1 MGFFGRKKDKEK
13 EKEKKGGLFGWMKR
27 KQADEP
33 EREEQIVEPELE
45 TDTDDV
51 AAQMLAEREA
61 ARQAETEQWREAAE
75 AEIAADQAEAAAL
88 AAKAAQD
95 ELLTEEEDSEAEN
108 EEDEDEEEPIAVT
121 FQPEEAESEAEEAEP
136 ETVKVE
142 PEAVAEPETVK
153 VEPEAVAEPETVES
167 EPEAVAE
174 PETVETELEEV
185 TEPETVESELEEVAE
200 SETVE
205 SELEEVAEPETVE
218 PEPEEVAEPETVE
231 PEPEEIAEPE
241 TVESELEE
249 VAEPETVETEPKE
262 VAEPETVETE
272 PEEVAEPE
280 TVETEPEE
288 VAELETEE
296 SESEELDETEAEA
309 SEPEEFDETE
319 AEASEPEEPQEP
331 EKKKKK
337 GFFEKIRDGLR
348 KTKDSVIAK
357 MQLVLNA
364 FTKIDEDLFD
374 QLEETMIMGDM
385 GAETSIEICDQLRKR
400 VKERGITDPK
410 QIMGLIQEIIGEML
424 GEDQTLQLQTKP
436 SVIMVIGVNGA
447 GKTTTIGKLCHQ
459 LKEDGKKVIV
469 AAADTFRAA
478 AIDQLEVWTD
488 RAGVELV
495 KHAEGSDPAAV
506 VYDAIEAAKARNCD
520 VLICDTAGRLHNK
533 KNLMQ
538 ELAKI
543 NRIIENKAAG
553 CDKEI
558 LLVLDATTGQNAV
571 NQARLF
577 KEVADITGIVLTKLD
592 GTAKGGII
600 VSIKNELEI
609 PVKLIG
615 VGEKIDDLQPF
626 HARDFVN
633 ALFETEERK

>member
-33 EREEQIVEPELE
+33 EREEQIVEPEPE

-61 ARQAETEQWREAAE
+61 ARQAETEQWREEAE

-95 ELLTEEEDSEAEN
+95 ELLTEEEDSEADAED
-108 EEDEDEEEPIAVT
+108 EEDEDDEEPIAVT

-142 PEAVAEPETVK
+142 PET
-153 VEPEAVAEPETVES
+153 
-167 EPEAVAE
+167 
-174 PETVETELEEV
+174 
-185 TEPETVESELEEVAE
+185 
-200 SETVE
+200 
-205 SELEEVAEPETVE
+205 
-218 PEPEEVAEPETVE
+218 
-231 PEPEEIAEPE
+231 
-241 TVESELEE
+241 
-249 VAEPETVETEPKE
+249 

-280 TVETEPEE
+280 T
-288 VAELETEE
+288 EE
-296 SESEELDETEAEA
+296 SESEEL
-309 SEPEEFDETE
+309 DETE

>member
-33 EREEQIVEPELE
+33 EREEQIVEPEPE

-61 ARQAETEQWREAAE
+61 ARQAETEQWREEAE
-75 AEIAADQAEAAAL
+75 AEIAADQVEAAAL

-108 EEDEDEEEPIAVT
+108 EEDEEEPIVVT
-121 FQPEEAESEAEEAEP
+121 FQPEEADSEAEETEP
-136 ETVKVE
+136 EE
-142 PEAVAEPETVK
+142 
-153 VEPEAVAEPETVES
+153 VAEPETVET
-167 EPEAVAE
+167 ELEEITE
-174 PETVETELEEV
+174 PETVETELEEITEPEIVETELEEV
-185 TEPETVESELEEVAE
+185 TEPETVETELEEVTE
-200 SETVE
+200 LETVE
-205 SELEEVAEPETVE
+205 SELEEVAEPETE
-218 PEPEEVAEPETVE
+218 ESESEEVAEPET
-231 PEPEEIAEPE
+231 EE
-241 TVESELEE
+241 S
-249 VAEPETVETEPKE
+249 
-262 VAEPETVETE
+262 E

-288 VAELETEE
+288 VAEPEAEA
-296 SESEELDETEAEA
+296 SESEELDETEAEV
-309 SEPEEFDETE
+309 S
-319 AEASEPEEPQEP
+319 EP

>member
-33 EREEQIVEPELE
+33 EREEQIVEPEPE

-61 ARQAETEQWREAAE
+61 ARQAETEQWREEAE
-75 AEIAADQAEAAAL
+75 AEIAADQVEAAAL

-108 EEDEDEEEPIAVT
+108 EEDEEEPIVVT
-121 FQPEEAESEAEEAEP
+121 FQPEEADSEAEETEP
-136 ETVKVE
+136 EE
-142 PEAVAEPETVK
+142 VA
-153 VEPEAVAEPETVES
+153 
-167 EPEAVAE
+167 
-174 PETVETELEEV
+174 
-185 TEPETVESELEEVAE
+185 EPETVESELEEVAE

-205 SELEEVAEPETVE
+205 SKLEEVAEPETVE
-218 PEPEEVAEPETVE
+218 T
-231 PEPEEIAEPE
+231 
-241 TVESELEE
+241 ELEE
-249 VAEPETVETEPKE
+249 VAEPETVETELEEITEPETVETESEE
-262 VAEPETVETE
+262 VAEPETVETELEEAAEPETEESESEEITEPETVETE

-280 TVETEPEE
+280 
-288 VAELETEE
+288 AEA
-296 SESEELDETEAEA
+296 SESEEL
-309 SEPEEFDETE
+309 DETE

>member
-33 EREEQIVEPELE
+33 EREEQIVEPEPE

-61 ARQAETEQWREAAE
+61 ARQAETEQWREEAE

-95 ELLTEEEDSEAEN
+95 ELLTEEEDSEADAED
-108 EEDEDEEEPIAVT
+108 EEDEDDEEPIAVT

-142 PEAVAEPETVK
+142 PEAVAEPETV
-153 VEPEAVAEPETVES
+153 
-167 EPEAVAE
+167 
-174 PETVETELEEV
+174 ETELEEV
-185 TEPETVESELEEVAE
+185 
-200 SETVE
+200 
-205 SELEEVAEPETVE
+205 
-218 PEPEEVAEPETVE
+218 
-231 PEPEEIAEPE
+231 AEPE

-249 VAEPETVETEPKE
+249 VAEPETVETELEEVAEPETEGVEPEEVAEPETEESESEE

-280 TVETEPEE
+280 TEEVEPEE
-288 VAELETEE
+288 VAEPETEE
-296 SESEELDETEAEA
+296 SESEEL
-309 SEPEEFDETE
+309 DETE

>member
-1 MGFFGRKKDKEK
+1 MGFFGRKKDKDKEK

-33 EREEQIVEPELE
+33 EREEQIVEPEPE

-61 ARQAETEQWREAAE
+61 ARQAETEQWREEAE

-95 ELLTEEEDSEAEN
+95 ELLTEEEDSEADAED
-108 EEDEDEEEPIAVT
+108 EEDEDDEEPIAVT

-142 PEAVAEPETVK
+142 PEAVAEPETVEP
-153 VEPEAVAEPETVES
+153 EPEAVAEPETVET
-167 EPEAVAE
+167 ELEEVAE

-185 TEPETVESELEEVAE
+185 TEPETVE
-200 SETVE
+200 T
-205 SELEEVAEPETVE
+205 
-218 PEPEEVAEPETVE
+218 
-231 PEPEEIAEPE
+231 EPEEIAEPE

-249 VAEPETVETEPKE
+249 VAEPETEETEPE
-262 VAEPETVETE
+262 EIAEPETVETE

-280 TVETEPEE
+280 TEEGEPEE
-288 VAELETEE
+288 VAEPETEE
-296 SESEELDETEAEA
+296 SESEEL
-309 SEPEEFDETE
+309 DETE

>member
-33 EREEQIVEPELE
+33 EREEQIVEQEPE

-61 ARQAETEQWREAAE
+61 ARQAETEQWREEAE
-75 AEIAADQAEAAAL
+75 AEIAADQVEAAAL

-95 ELLTEEEDSEAEN
+95 ELLTEEEDSEADAED
-108 EEDEDEEEPIAVT
+108 EEDEDDEEPIAVT

-136 ETVKVE
+136 EE
-142 PEAVAEPETVK
+142 
-153 VEPEAVAEPETVES
+153 
-167 EPEAVAE
+167 VAE

-185 TEPETVESELEEVAE
+185 TEPETVE
-200 SETVE
+200 T
-205 SELEEVAEPETVE
+205 
-218 PEPEEVAEPETVE
+218 
-231 PEPEEIAEPE
+231 
-241 TVESELEE
+241 ELEE
-249 VAEPETVETEPKE
+249 VAEPETVETEPEAVAEPETEESESEEITEPETVETELEEITEPETVETEPEE
-262 VAEPETVETE
+262 VTEPETVESELEEITEPETVETE

-280 TVETEPEE
+280 T
-288 VAELETEE
+288 EE
-296 SESEELDETEAEA
+296 SELEELDETEAEA

>member
-33 EREEQIVEPELE
+33 EREEQIVEPEPE

-61 ARQAETEQWREAAE
+61 ARQAETEQWREEAE
-75 AEIAADQAEAAAL
+75 AEIVADQAEAAAL

-95 ELLTEEEDSEAEN
+95 ELLTEAEDSEADA
-108 EEDEDEEEPIAVT
+108 EDEDDEEPIAVT

-136 ETVKVE
+136 E
-142 PEAVAEPETVK
+142 A
-153 VEPEAVAEPETVES
+153 
-167 EPEAVAE
+167 
-174 PETVETELEEV
+174 
-185 TEPETVESELEEVAE
+185 VAE

-218 PEPEEVAEPETVE
+218 T
-231 PEPEEIAEPE
+231 EPEEIAEPE
-241 TVESELEE
+241 TVETEPEAVAEPETVETELEE
-249 VAEPETVETEPKE
+249 VAEPETVETEPE
-262 VAEPETVETE
+262 EIAEPETVETE

-280 TVETEPEE
+280 T
-288 VAELETEE
+288 
-296 SESEELDETEAEA
+296 EAEA
-309 SEPEEFDETE
+309 SEPEEFAEPETVE
-319 AEASEPEEPQEP
+319 TEPEELQEP

>member
-33 EREEQIVEPELE
+33 EREEQIVEPEPE

-61 ARQAETEQWREAAE
+61 ARQAETEQWREEAE

-95 ELLTEEEDSEAEN
+95 ELLTEEEDSEADA
-108 EEDEDEEEPIAVT
+108 EDEDDEEPIAVT
-121 FQPEEAESEAEEAEP
+121 FQPEEAEPEAEEAEP

-142 PEAVAEPETVK
+142 PEAVAEPETVEPEPEAEEAEPETVK

-167 EPEAVAE
+167 E
-174 PETVETELEEV
+174 LEEV
-185 TEPETVESELEEVAE
+185 
-200 SETVE
+200 
-205 SELEEVAEPETVE
+205 
-218 PEPEEVAEPETVE
+218 
-231 PEPEEIAEPE
+231 AEPE

-249 VAEPETVETEPKE
+249 VAEPETVETEPE
-262 VAEPETVETE
+262 EIAEPETVETE

-280 TVETEPEE
+280 T
-288 VAELETEE
+288 EE
-296 SESEELDETEAEA
+296 SESEEVA
-309 SEPEEFDETE
+309 EPETVET
-319 AEASEPEEPQEP
+319 EPEEPQEP

>member
-33 EREEQIVEPELE
+33 EREEQIVEPEPE
-45 TDTDDV
+45 TDTDDI

-61 ARQAETEQWREAAE
+61 ARQAETEQWREEAE

-95 ELLTEEEDSEAEN
+95 ELLTEEEDSEADAED
-108 EEDEDEEEPIAVT
+108 EEDEDDEEPIAVT
-121 FQPEEAESEAEEAEP
+121 FQPEEAESEAEEVEP

-142 PEAVAEPETVK
+142 PEAVAE
-153 VEPEAVAEPETVES
+153 S
-167 EPEAVAE
+167 
-174 PETVETELEEV
+174 
-185 TEPETVESELEEVAE
+185 ETVESELEEVADAETIE
-200 SETVE
+200 SDLEEVAEPETVE
-205 SELEEVAEPETVE
+205 PEQEAVAEPETVE

-231 PEPEEIAEPE
+231 
-241 TVESELEE
+241 S
-249 VAEPETVETEPKE
+249 
-262 VAEPETVETE
+262 E

-280 TVETEPEE
+280 TEEVEPEE

>member
-33 EREEQIVEPELE
+33 EREEQIVEPEPE

-61 ARQAETEQWREAAE
+61 ARQAETEQWREEAE
-75 AEIAADQAEAAAL
+75 AEIAADQVEAAAL

-108 EEDEDEEEPIAVT
+108 EEDEEEPIVVT
-121 FQPEEAESEAEEAEP
+121 FQPEEADSEAEETEPEEVAEP
-136 ETVKVE
+136 ETVE
-142 PEAVAEPETVK
+142 SELEGVAEPETVK
-153 VEPEAVAEPETVES
+153 VEPEAVAEPEMVEA

-174 PETVETELEEV
+174 PETVE
-185 TEPETVESELEEVAE
+185 VESEAV
-200 SETVE
+200 
-205 SELEEVAEPETVE
+205 
-218 PEPEEVAEPETVE
+218 
-231 PEPEEIAEPE
+231 AEPE

-249 VAEPETVETEPKE
+249 VAEPETVETELEEVTEPEAVETELEEITEPEIVESELEEVAEPETVETELEEVTEPETEEVEPEE

-280 TVETEPEE
+280 TVEPEPEE
-288 VAELETEE
+288 VV
-296 SESEELDETEAEA
+296 
-309 SEPEEFDETE
+309 EPETVET
-319 AEASEPEEPQEP
+319 EPEEPQEP

>member
-33 EREEQIVEPELE
+33 EREEQIVEPEPE
-45 TDTDDV
+45 TDTDDI

-61 ARQAETEQWREAAE
+61 ARQAETEQWREEAE

-95 ELLTEEEDSEAEN
+95 ELLTEEEDSEADAED
-108 EEDEDEEEPIAVT
+108 EEDEDDEEPIAVT
-121 FQPEEAESEAEEAEP
+121 FQPEEAESEAEE
-136 ETVKVE
+136 V
-142 PEAVAEPETVK
+142 EPETVK
-153 VEPEAVAEPETVES
+153 VEPEAVAEPETVEPEPEAVAES
-167 EPEAVAE
+167 ETVESELEEVAEPETVETEPEAVAE
-174 PETVETELEEV
+174 PETVETEPEEIA
-185 TEPETVESELEEVAE
+185 EPETVESEPEEIAEPETVEPEPEEVAE
-200 SETVE
+200 SETEE
-205 SELEEVAEPETVE
+205 SESEEVAEPETVE

-231 PEPEEIAEPE
+231 
-241 TVESELEE
+241 T
-249 VAEPETVETEPKE
+249 
-262 VAEPETVETE
+262 
-272 PEEVAEPE
+272 
-280 TVETEPEE
+280 
-288 VAELETEE
+288 
-296 SESEELDETEAEA
+296 
-309 SEPEEFDETE
+309 
-319 AEASEPEEPQEP
+319 EPEEPQEP

>member
-33 EREEQIVEPELE
+33 EREEQIVEPEPE

-61 ARQAETEQWREAAE
+61 ARQAETEQWREEAE

-95 ELLTEEEDSEAEN
+95 ELLTEEEDSEADAEN
-108 EEDEDEEEPIAVT
+108 EEDEDDEEPIVVT
-121 FQPEEAESEAEEAEP
+121 FQPEEADS
-136 ETVKVE
+136 
-142 PEAVAEPETVK
+142 
-153 VEPEAVAEPETVES
+153 
-167 EPEAVAE
+167 
-174 PETVETELEEV
+174 ETE
-185 TEPETVESELEEVAE
+185 ET
-200 SETVE
+200 
-205 SELEEVAEPETVE
+205 
-218 PEPEEVAEPETVE
+218 
-231 PEPEEIAEPE
+231 EPEEIAEPE
-241 TVESELEE
+241 TVEAEPEE
-249 VAEPETVETEPKE
+249 VAEPEAVETELEE
-262 VAEPETVETE
+262 VAKPETVESEPEEVTEPETVEAEPEEVTEPETEETE

-280 TVETEPEE
+280 TEETEPEE
-288 VAELETEE
+288 VAEPETEE
-296 SESEELDETEAEA
+296 TEPEEVAEPETEASESEELDETEAEA
-309 SEPEEFDETE
+309 SD
-319 AEASEPEEPQEP
+319 PEEPQEP